1 MWRIFIIFNN
11 DEHSAENG
19 HSKFVF
25 VLEKINTS
33 NNKFCE
39 MMLRKPHTYSTLIAI
54 AQNHYLSFVIIFSSI
69 SKLLIWYCS
78 TVIKYW
84 TWTNSTQIK
93 REKTN
98 QMKKNWNKRKTKKTN
113 IIYCLWLRDHTHR
126 DSSSCFYFT
135 WSIISITH
143 DTSSIFCI
151 FQTIWCCQGVSES
164 PLKRIGYFT
173 IAPECVSVLY
183 NYGVSV

>member
-93 REKTN
+93 KEKTN

-126 DSSSCFYFT
+126 DSSSHTHFMFLFHVKYNIHHTRYIVDILHFPDNLMLPRCQRK
-135 WSIISITH
+135 SIKTNRLFH
-143 DTSSIFCI
+143 NCPGMCEC
-151 FQTIWCCQGVSES
+151 TI
-164 PLKRIGYFT
+164 
-173 IAPECVSVLY
+173 
-183 NYGVSV
+183 

>member
-93 REKTN
+93 KEKNN
-98 QMKKNWNKRKTKKTN
+98 QMKKNWNKRKTKKNEYNLLLVVERSHLSRFEFSDTF
-113 IIYCLWLRDHTHR
+113 HV
-126 DSSSCFYFT
+126 
-135 WSIISITH
+135 SISRE
-143 DTSSIFCI
+143 
-151 FQTIWCCQGVSES
+151 V
-164 PLKRIGYFT
+164 
-173 IAPECVSVLY
+173 
-183 NYGVSV
+183 